1 MPFSEVYRKQAA
13 SSYESCPK
21 LSAKRASRSKGGTG
35 INLFIRDMP
44 RGYEAMAG
52 LLLFYSRH

>member
-1 MPFSEVYRKQAA
+1 VRALPEVERE
-13 SSYESCPK
+13 ESFA
-21 LSAKRASRSKGGTG
+21 LKGGTG

-44 RGYEAMAG
+44 RGNEEMAG